1 VPIWHVF
8 LHILC
13 FRNSQI
19 KTNKSYQKLKE
30 VFLTANKIF
39 NNQQRQNTKKKLIMH
54 NSHVNE
60 SIFSYFLLCNR
71 LFFFLLYV
79 FRYHSYQFPSCLL
92 LKTFLDLHS
101 TAKHVTIDFNSL
113 SLLFFYTSIFHR
125 SKHLLCLLTLKE
137 RLKKSKICASM
148 SHHSIKQMAYIS

>member
-1 VPIWHVF
+1 MLMRVY
-8 LHILC
+8 
-13 FRNSQI
+13 FR
-19 KTNKSYQKLKE
+19 
-30 VFLTANKIF
+30 IF
-39 NNQQRQNTKKKLIMH
+39 FYVI
-54 NSHVNE
+54 V
-60 SIFSYFLLCNR
+60 Y
-71 LFFFLLYV
+71 FFLLYV

-113 SLLFFYTSIFHR
+113 SLLFFYTIFHR